1 MRCLVL
7 LVASVV
13 AVASPVSVA
22 SPGALSSNE
31 RRPALEHDLLREVNR
46 VRAARSLPRLEP
58 AAGLHRAATEHS
70 RALLEAGTFDH
81 QSPDGTTFEQRV
93 LRYYPS
99 RGWRSWSVGE
109 TLLATSERL
118 DARLI
123 VAKWLE
129 SRTHRTIVLSP
140 TWREVGIGA
149 HFTPAAPG
157 EFGGV
162 PTTVVT
168 ADFGA
173 REGRLSQARG

>member
-7 LVASVV
+7 LVAAVA

-22 SPGALSSNE
+22 SSRALSGGE
-31 RRPALEHDLLREVNR
+31 RRPALEHELLREINR

-70 RALLEAGTFDH
+70 RALLEAGIFDH
-81 QSPDGTTFEQRV
+81 RSPDGTTFEQRV
-93 LRYYPS
+93 LRYYPNS
-99 RGWRSWSVGE
+99 GWRSWSIGE

-118 DARLI
+118 DARLM
-123 VAKWLE
+123 VVKWLE
-129 SRTHRTIVLSP
+129 SKSHRTIILSRS
-140 TWREVGIGA
+140 WREVGIGA
-149 HFTPAAPG
+149 HFQVSAPG

-168 ADFGA
+168 ADFGVRA
-173 REGRLSQARG
+173 GKVDQAQR

>member
-7 LVASVV
+7 LVAAVA

-22 SPGALSSNE
+22 SSRALSGGE
-31 RRPALEHDLLREVNR
+31 RRPALEHELLREINR

-70 RALLEAGTFDH
+70 RALLEAGIFDH
-81 QSPDGTTFEQRV
+81 RSPDGTTFEQRV
-93 LRYYPS
+93 LRYYPNS
-99 RGWRSWSVGE
+99 GWRSWSIGE

-118 DARLI
+118 DAQLI

-149 HFTPAAPG
+149 HFAPAAPG
-157 EFGGV
+157 QFGGA

-173 REGRLSQARG
+173 RQGKLSQSRG